1 MTQQSLEPTLFE
13 LTGDGV
19 QITYSTSSFQGPPQ
33 FRYNE
38 RTFTGEEIRT
48 QASELGTEVSV
59 TLQLR
64 LAAGGGTVLTLLLP
78 EVILG
83 ETTAQSSFQTLA
95 ILANRPKVVRPGAQL
110 SYTVLTLQGTAR
122 FVVF

>member
-1 MTQQSLEPTLFE
+1 MTPQSLEPTLFK

-19 QITYSTSSFQGPPQ
+19 QITYSTSSFEGPPQ

-64 LAAGGGTVLTLLLP
+64 LAAVGGTVLTLLLP

-83 ETTAQSSFQTLA
+83 ETAAQSFQTLA
-95 ILANRPKVVRPGAQL
+95 ILANRPEVVRPGAQL
-110 SYTVLTLQGTAR
+110 SYTVLTLQGTAW